1 MENDQNIPHLE
12 DHQEVPT
19 LDPLVPL
26 RVDSIIQQKNM
37 SIDLFAFDSVGVRLY
52 PERWGIVTSLR
63 FGDTEVFYQGML
75 DETLFDHTKSVKWG
89 VPILFPN
96 AGPLTEEQQK
106 KSGYTLPQH
115 GFARDNS
122 WNIETSVIDNQLL
135 QSLSSDNVANTSGF
149 PFSGNILNAI
159 SVIYPDTCLFEYF
172 IRNGSDK
179 PLPIALGLHPYFDL
193 PEWDK
198 SRIEWNFDWG
208 KQIRDEIEKWSNGG
222 TTKIDIPSDGILDV
236 YIPGIGDIHIEVS
249 LDFQRLWIWSLPE
262 KDFVC
267 IEPVMGDSWTLVEA
281 PVLVPPNSE
290 HTSFMKISLR
300 ENSR

>member
-1 MENDQNIPHLE
+1 MKNDQNIPHP
-12 DHQEVPT
+12 EVHREIPT
-19 LDPLVPL
+19 LDPLVSL
-26 RVDSIIQQKNM
+26 KVDSIIEQKYM
-37 SIDLFAFDSVGVRLY
+37 PIDLFAFDSVGVRLY

-63 FGDTEVFYQGML
+63 FGDTELLYQGML

-115 GFARDNS
+115 GFARDNG
-122 WNIETSVIDNQLL
+122 WNMETAVLDNQLL
-135 QSLSSDNVANTSGF
+135 QSLSSENVANTSGF

-159 SVIYPDTCLFEYF
+159 SVIDRDTCLFEYF
-172 IRNGSDK
+172 IRNKSDN

-193 PEWDK
+193 PKWDK
-198 SRIEWNFDWG
+198 SLVEWNFDGG

-249 LDFQRLWIWSLPE
+249 HDFQRLWIWSLPE
-262 KDFVC
+262 KNFVC

-300 ENSR
+300 EMAI